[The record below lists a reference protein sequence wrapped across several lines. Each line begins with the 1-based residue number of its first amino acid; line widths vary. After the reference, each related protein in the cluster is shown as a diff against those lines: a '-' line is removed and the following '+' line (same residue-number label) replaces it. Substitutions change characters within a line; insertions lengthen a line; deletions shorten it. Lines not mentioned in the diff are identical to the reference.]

1 MAKKILW
8 TTKNDLS
15 ACLFDNWQVFFYEDN
30 KKPEFADVVY
40 FRDPFNSEDF
50 VPDPQKINKII
61 SFYSESKSIDN
72 IRSFSD
78 MKNAEDKYLQ
88 FQALGE
94 VMPHTYLYSEKEF
107 ETGQHLAKLRISQR
121 AKNILFELKNKQLTD
136 DWIIQDLLDI
146 KEEIRVYVV
155 GGQIFETVSI
165 KSSKQ
170 SGKVKVIGT
179 RKISSQE
186 KLFIE
191 KAVKKIP
198 SLDFIGFDLAILGDG
213 NFKII
218 EANRSPQFSK
228 FFQLTGQNPILGL
241 AQEKQV
247 IGANALVEIEGI
259 KNIPAKIDTGADSSS
274 IHATSIAISEAGIL
288 SFKIFNKEISTK
300 DFKATIV
307 RNSTGEEQVRY
318 RTPLSLKINNKKIRA
333 MFTLTNRAKNN
344 FPVLIGRRTI
354 KNKFVVDVSYKE
366 ITTAKNPVT
375 KKLNQELQK
384 NPFKFHQKYIKSNE
398 EK

>member
-1 MAKKILW
+1 M
-8 TTKNDLS
+8 
-15 ACLFDNWQVFFYEDN
+15 
-30 KKPEFADVVY
+30 KP
-40 FRDPFNSEDF
+40 P
-50 VPDPQKINKII
+50 
-61 SFYSESKSIDN
+61 
-72 IRSFSD
+72 
-78 MKNAEDKYLQ
+78 
-88 FQALGE
+88 
-94 VMPHTYLYSEKEF
+94 T
-107 ETGQHLAKLRISQR
+107 
-121 AKNILFELKNKQLTD
+121 AKNWNYFEM
-136 DWIIQDLLDI
+136 I
-146 KEEIRVYVV
+146 K
-155 GGQIFETVSI
+155 
-165 KSSKQ
+165 
-170 SGKVKVIGT
+170 
-179 RKISSQE
+179 
-186 KLFIE
+186 
-191 KAVKKIP
+191 
-198 SLDFIGFDLAILGDG
+198 DFHQKEPL
-213 NFKII
+213 
-218 EANRSPQFSK
+218 E
-228 FFQLTGQNPILGL
+228 
-241 AQEKQV
+241 V

-366 ITTAKNPVT
+366 ITTTKNPVT